1 MRHADGTIC
10 TVARRH
16 YCRGVVR
23 HVWRRASGEWRG
35 HRWPCGRRSGQWQ
48 ELRSVCAVRRL
59 GDSGEGDCRLPAP
72 SLLPRTRQRHAHTSH
87 GTRLAC
93 THTRTVERFYFW
105 LLYAFA
111 VRSRLYPPPR
121 ARHTDL
127 PPLCETTVALP
138 PSVLRPEV
146 PDRTCD
152 SMDRTHIRDIK
163 YAPVQNEKLLIILLP
178 AVPRSRTG
186 AERCRWGNLYP
197 FYRLSYNAFSF
208 VVTD

>member
-1 MRHADGTIC
+1 MALFVRWHVAITVGVSCGTCGGVPVASGVGTGGRAGAEVASGRHCAAYAQCAVSATQARETADSRLPVC
-10 TVARRH
+10 CPA
-16 YCRGVVR
+16 
-23 HVWRRASGEWRG
+23 RASGTHTPRTARVSRARTREPSNASTFG
-35 HRWPCGRRSGQWQ
+35 FSTLLRSG
-48 ELRSVCAVRRL
+48 L
-59 GDSGEGDCRLPAP
+59 G
-72 SLLPRTRQRHAHTSH
+72 
-87 GTRLAC
+87 
-93 THTRTVERFYFW
+93 
-105 LLYAFA
+105 
-111 VRSRLYPPPR
+111 LYPPPR

-163 YAPVQNEKLLIILLP
+163 YAPVRNYKASHHP
-178 AVPRSRTG
+178 ASCIPRSRTG